1 MFIRFAQHK
10 GEKDL
15 TKQAWIKRIVIS
27 AMITVMVIVSVIC
40 FCLVMFQRYSL
51 PAEHNTTI
59 TAGTVNEVY
68 FTAPKDEVVIELT
81 NGERLQLVYP
91 SIKSELFSAIGY
103 NIEELADLLEGKQI
117 QYRRMNDLPWVVQ
130 INVDDQTIDNHELT
144 AQQISV
150 SRSGLVIVG
159 LIVFVL
165 AVSSEATYLKTQ
177 YDRYRNAERKRF
189 KKARREGRKRKK

>member
-15 TKQAWIKRIVIS
+15 TKPAWIKRMVIS
-27 AMITVMVIVSVIC
+27 AMITVVVIASVVC

-51 PAEHNTTI
+51 PAEYNTTI
-59 TAGTVNEVY
+59 TTGTVNEVY

-103 NIEELADLLEGKQI
+103 NIDELADLLEGKQI